1 MYFILEVDNNIF
13 NIYDDRNAALIH
25 LYKLNKFSKQIQLNE
40 FKNGYINGEY
50 LIKNNIIY
58 YSCLDSSNNISI
70 VEIKDLPYEII
81 KGSSK
86 KLTMN
91 VDQINVNVSKVEE
104 KQTQI
109 QTQKQE
115 KQEVASSDI
124 NVRLPVINT
133 EINITTNVDEEE
145 VEEEDLEELKRKIEE
160 LSKLKEK
167 EVEDL
172 ENLNENFNDFH
183 NKVIEEKF
191 SLDAE
196 KLKLKQNKEKW
207 EEFKNIFNADKK
219 IYKIMKEQIAN
230 NDIEKIPELFEKK
243 YPIFK
248 ILDEN
253 NFLDTQAEIY
263 EYVKLLPDDDS
274 VYIPKNIALKGM
286 FEDSSGNG
294 PSSISLTELKG
305 DNNFETTIDTEEND

>member
-50 LIKNNIIY
+50 IIKNNIIF
-58 YSCLDSSNNISI
+58 YSCLDKENNISI
-70 VEIKDLPYEII
+70 VEIKDLPYEI
-81 KGSSK
+81 KKASTK

-91 VDQINVNVSKVEE
+91 VDQINVNVSK
-104 KQTQI
+104 QQI
-109 QTQKQE
+109 KETKEKQE
-115 KQEVASSDI
+115 KQEESSDI

-133 EINITTNVDEEE
+133 EINITTNVDEDSEEE
-145 VEEEDLEELKRKIEE
+145 VDLEELKKKIEE

-230 NDIEKIPELFEKK
+230 NEIEKIPELFEKK

-248 ILDEN
+248 VLDEN
-253 NFLDTQAEIY
+253 NLLDTESEIY

-274 VYIPKNIALKGM
+274 VYIPKNIALKGL
-286 FEDSSGNG
+286 FNESNEVG
-294 PSSISLTELKG
+294 PSSISLTELRG
-305 DNNFETTIDTEEND
+305 DNNFETTIDTDEEQ

>member
-25 LYKLNKFSKQIQLNE
+25 LFKLNKFSKQIQLNE

-50 LIKNNIIY
+50 IIKNNIIY
-58 YSCLDSSNNISI
+58 YSCLDSDNNISI
-70 VEIKDLPYEII
+70 IEIKDLPYEI
-81 KGSSK
+81 KKASTK

-91 VDQINVNVSKVEE
+91 VDQINVNVLKVEG
-104 KQTQI
+104 TQI
-109 QTQKQE
+109 QKTE

-133 EINITTNVDEEE
+133 EINITTNVEEE
-145 VEEEDLEELKRKIEE
+145 VEEEEVDLEELKKKIEE

-172 ENLNENFNDFH
+172 ENLNEKFNDYH

-305 DNNFETTIDTEEND
+305 DNNFETTIDTDENDE